1 MKLPNYEKAYIPEQ
15 KLNEYLLSETHA
27 VGKSKAKYFRSIGYD
42 EANSKQLGEALTDIA
57 KSYEIVQEVATSY
70 GTKYIVDGQL
80 PTPDGRPVWVRT
92 TWIVESAD
100 DSPRFVTAYP
110 AKK

>member
-27 VGKSKAKYFRSIGYD
+27 VGKSKAKYFRAIGYD

-57 KSYEIVQEVATSY
+57 KLYEIVQEVATSY

-80 PTPDGRPVWVRT
+80 LIPDGSPVRVRT
-92 TWIVESAD
+92 IWIVESAD

-110 AKK
+110 VNQ